1 MLDLHIFKKILS
13 PSVFVHSPTAHV
25 PNAGLGHALA
35 SSDATLDLRICRLFF
50 STFPFMAEKTL
61 LLLDSFALAFRMFYA
76 YSQNPLVN
84 SKGEDVSMM
93 HGYWGAVLRI
103 LAKHKPTHFA
113 IARDVAHTKTFRHEL
128 YPDYKANRGPM
139 PEEMAAQMPLLCE
152 SMEASGIPL
161 LSEPGYEADDVM
173 ASAAEAAVNAGFD
186 HVVIISKDKDMSQI
200 VTDKIHLFHLEKG
213 ADGIDFGP
221 QQVLEKYGI
230 PPEKIRDYLALMGD
244 SSDNVP
250 GVPKV
255 GPKTAIQLLTE
266 YGDMDNIYANLD
278 NIKKKGLH
286 DNLANNKEQAF
297 LSRELVT
304 LQTKRAYHGN
314 LDALEFCGLHSDT
327 LEGIFRE
334 HEINSLIRLLENVPS
349 KTGFVRNEDGSDEG
363 SNSSE
368 CGCNDESGDSAK
380 VQKASFPAD
389 LPPTYICVDNEKIF
403 EQMKKEFD
411 AATEIGIDT
420 ETDGLDPMQCN
431 IVGLCL
437 AAAEKD
443 GSVPKGYYV
452 PLGHTDDIGFPYP
465 SGKGGNFDFNVI
477 KNWLIDFWHDSCE
490 PATEKSSDSS
500 DNKQRRALVFHNAKF
515 DLHVLARTFGLTQK
529 EIDSANIVDTLIAAW
544 MLSPGQ
550 TGLGLDNQVMQ
561 LLQHEMIPI
570 ENLIG
575 RGKNQITFNRVNIK
589 DATEYGAEDAVYTLR
604 LWKPL
609 RTKLQKYD
617 YEKYFFSQEMPL
629 LKVLYQMEGVG
640 AFVDTK
646 ILKKLETDLQHRIEK
661 LEKEICDMAGCEF
674 NIGSPKQLGEVLF
687 DTLGL
692 PEIKKRSTDAA
703 VLEELSFRAAHPI
716 VFAVIEYRELKKMQ
730 STYVSVLP
738 TLVNPDTKR
747 IHTSFIQWGT
757 ATGRLSSRDPNLQN
771 IPVRSELGKQIRAA
785 FVPQNPSNV
794 ILAVDYSQIELR
806 MLAHLSGDEA
816 LIESYKEG
824 IDIHARTA
832 AAINRVNIDDVTAD
846 MRRDA
851 KVVNFG
857 VLYGMTAFRLSRDL
871 KIPMG
876 QAKSF
881 IDGYFEMYQG
891 VQKFIEDTKA
901 AAHRDGY
908 VETLSGRRRYIAG
921 IDSSDRMESQMAERM
936 AVNTPVQ
943 GSAADLIK
951 IAMIRIQKRIND
963 ENLPLR
969 MMLQVHDELVF
980 ECPKDQVEELSAMVK
995 SEMEGAMELKVPL
1008 VASVGFGKNWLEAH

>member
-1 MLDLHIFKKILS
+1 
-13 PSVFVHSPTAHV
+13 
-25 PNAGLGHALA
+25 
-35 SSDATLDLRICRLFF
+35 
-50 STFPFMAEKTL
+50 MAEKTL
-61 LLLDSFALAFRMFYA
+61 LLLDSYALAFRMFYA
-76 YSQNPLVN
+76 YSQNPLKN
-84 SKGEDVSMM
+84 SQGEEVSMM

-139 PEEMAAQMPLLCE
+139 PEEMAAQMPLLGE
-152 SMEASGIPL
+152 SLEASGIPL

-173 ASAAEAAVNAGFD
+173 ASTAMAAVEAGFD
-186 HVVIISKDKDMSQI
+186 HVVILSKDKDMSQI
-200 VTDKIHLFHLEKG
+200 VSDKIHLFHLTKG

-221 QQVLEKYGI
+221 EQVLEKYGL

-244 SSDNVP
+244 ASDNVP

-255 GPKTAIQLLTE
+255 GPKTAIQLLND
-266 YGDMDNIYANLD
+266 YGDMDNLYANLD
-278 NIKKKGLH
+278 KITKKGLH
-286 DNLANNKEQAF
+286 DNLANNREKAF

-304 LQTKRAYHGN
+304 LQTKRAFSGN
-314 LDALEFCGLHSDT
+314 LDALEYNGLHVDT
-327 LEGIFRE
+327 LAQMFKD
-334 HEINSLIRLLENVPS
+334 HEINSLLRLLEKVPS
-349 KTGFVRNEDGSDEG
+349 KSGFVRDGEG
-363 SNSSE
+363 EEGPSA
-368 CGCNDESGDSAK
+368 GSGTLNGDAAI
-380 VQKASFPAD
+380 QAAFPVD
-389 LPPTYICVDNEKIF
+389 VPPPYICVDTDEIF
-403 EQMKKEFD
+403 EQMKAEF
-411 AATEIGIDT
+411 AASSLIGVDT

-431 IVGLCL
+431 LVGLCL
-437 AAAEKD
+437 AAADSE
-443 GSVPKGYYV
+443 GNVAKGYYI
-452 PLGHTDDIGFPYP
+452 PLGHSDEIGFPLP
-465 SGKGGNFDFNVI
+465 TGPKGNFDLNKVKAWF
-477 KNWLIDFWHDSCE
+477 CE
-490 PATEKSSDSS
+490 FFADCAPVAENDGAEGAASK
-500 DNKQRRALVFHNAKF
+500 RAFVFHNAKF
-515 DLHVLARTFGLTQK
+515 DLHVLARAFKIPQSV
-529 EIDSANIVDTLIAAW
+529 IDNANIIDTLIAAW

-550 TGLGLDNQVMQ
+550 SGLGLDNQVMQ
-561 LLQHEMIPI
+561 RLQHEMIPI

-575 RGKNQITFNRVNIK
+575 RGKNQITFNRAPIK
-589 DATEYGAEDAVYTLR
+589 EATEYGAEDAVYTLR

-609 RTKLQKYD
+609 KQELEKLD
-617 YEKYFFSQEMPL
+617 YVKYFFEQEMPL
-629 LKVLYQMEGVG
+629 LKVLYQMESVGV
-640 AFVDTK
+640 AIDVPA
-646 ILKKLETDLQHRIEK
+646 LKTLEQELARRIEN
-661 LEKEICDMAGCEF
+661 LEKEICDMAGVEF
-674 NIGSPKQLGEVLF
+674 NIGSPKQLGDVLF

-692 PEIKKRSTDAA
+692 PEIKKRSTDAV
-703 VLEELSFRAAHPI
+703 VLEELSFKAPHPI

-730 STYVSVLP
+730 STYISVLP

-771 IPVRSELGKQIRAA
+771 IPVRSDLGKKIRAA
-785 FVPQNPSNV
+785 FVPQNKDNV

-832 AAINRVNIDDVTAD
+832 AAIYGVGLNEVTSD

-871 KIPMG
+871 KIPMS
-876 QAKSF
+876 QAKDF
-881 IDGYFEMYQG
+881 ITGYFDMYQG
-891 VQKFIEDTKA
+891 VQQYIEDIKA

-951 IAMIRIQKRIND
+951 IAMIRIQKRINA

-969 MMLQVHDELVF
+969 KMLQVHDELVF
-980 ECPKDQVEELSAMVK
+980 ECPRDQV
-995 SEMEGAMELKVPL
+995 
-1008 VASVGFGKNWLEAH
+1008 

>member
-1 MLDLHIFKKILS
+1 M
-13 PSVFVHSPTAHV
+13 P
-25 PNAGLGHALA
+25 
-35 SSDATLDLRICRLFF
+35 
-50 STFPFMAEKTL
+50 EKTL
-61 LLLDSFALAFRMFYA
+61 LLLDSYALAFRMFYA
-76 YSQNPLVN
+76 YSQNPLKN
-84 SKGEDVSMM
+84 SQGEEVSMM

-139 PEEMAAQMPLLCE
+139 PEEMAAQMPLLGE
-152 SMEASGIPL
+152 SLEASGIPL

-173 ASAAEAAVNAGFD
+173 ASTAMAAVEAGFD
-186 HVVIISKDKDMSQI
+186 HVVILSKDKDMSQI
-200 VTDKIHLFHLEKG
+200 VTDKIHLFHLTKG

-221 QQVLEKYGI
+221 EQVLEKYGL

-244 SSDNVP
+244 ASDNVP

-255 GPKTAIQLLTE
+255 GPKTAIQLLNDF
-266 YGDMDNIYANLD
+266 GDMDNLYANLD
-278 NIKKKGLH
+278 KVTKKGLH
-286 DNLANNKEQAF
+286 DNLENNREKAF

-304 LQTKRAYHGN
+304 LQTKRAFSGN
-314 LDALEFCGLHSDT
+314 LDTLEYNGLHVDT
-327 LEGIFRE
+327 LAQMFKD
-334 HEINSLIRLLENVPS
+334 HEINSLLRLLEGIPS
-349 KTGFVRNEDGSDEG
+349 KTGFVRESDDTGNANGSAGAEVERADFPV
-363 SNSSE
+363 
-368 CGCNDESGDSAK
+368 D
-380 VQKASFPAD
+380 VQ
-389 LPPTYICVDNEKIF
+389 PTYICVDSDEIF
-403 EQMKKEFD
+403 EQMKSEF
-411 AATEIGIDT
+411 AAASIVGIDT

-431 IVGLCL
+431 LVGLCL
-437 AAAEKD
+437 AAVDND
-443 GSVPKGYYV
+443 GNVTKGYYI
-452 PLGHTDDIGFPYP
+452 PLGHSDEIGFPLP
-465 SGKGGNFDFNVI
+465 TGPKGNYDLNKVKAWFSEFIADNAPVAG
-477 KNWLIDFWHDSCE
+477 
-490 PATEKSSDSS
+490 TEKP
-500 DNKQRRALVFHNAKF
+500 RELVFHNAKF
-515 DLHVLARTFGLTQK
+515 DLHVLARTFKIPQSA
-529 EIDSANIVDTLIAAW
+529 IDNANLIDTLIAAW

-550 TGLGLDNQVMQ
+550 SGLGLDNQVMQ
-561 LLQHEMIPI
+561 RLQHEMIPI

-604 LWKPL
+604 LWEPL
-609 RTKLQKYD
+609 KKELEKLD
-617 YEKYFFSQEMPL
+617 YVKYFFEQEMPL
-629 LKVLYQMEGVG
+629 LKVLYQMESVGV
-640 AFVDTK
+640 AIDVPA
-646 ILKKLETDLQHRIEK
+646 LKTLEQELQRRIEN
-661 LEKEICDMAGCEF
+661 LEKEICDMAGFEF

-692 PEIKKRSTDAA
+692 PEIKKRSTDAV
-703 VLEELSFRAAHPI
+703 VLEELSFKAPHPI

-730 STYVSVLP
+730 STYITVLP

-771 IPVRSELGKQIRAA
+771 IPVRSDLGKKIRAS
-785 FVPQNPSNV
+785 FVSQSKDNV

-832 AAINRVNIDDVTAD
+832 AAIYGVKLDEVNSD

-871 KIPMG
+871 KIPMS
-876 QAKSF
+876 QAKDF
-881 IDGYFEMYQG
+881 ITGYFDMYKG
-891 VQKFIEDTKA
+891 VQQYIENVKA

-951 IAMIRIQKRIND
+951 IAMIRIQKRIN
-963 ENLPLR
+963 EEHLPLK

-980 ECPKDQVEELSAMVK
+980 ECPRDQVEPMSQMVK
-995 SEMEGAMELKVPL
+995 AEMEGAMQLKVPL
-1008 VASVGFGKNWLEAH
+1008 VASVGFGENWLEAH

>member
-1 MLDLHIFKKILS
+1 
-13 PSVFVHSPTAHV
+13 
-25 PNAGLGHALA
+25 
-35 SSDATLDLRICRLFF
+35 
-50 STFPFMAEKTL
+50 MAEKTL
-61 LLLDSFALAFRMFYA
+61 ILLDSYALAFRMFYA

-139 PEEMAAQMPLLCE
+139 PEEMAAQMPLLGE

-173 ASAAEAAVNAGFD
+173 ASTAEAAVAAGFD
-186 HVVIISKDKDMSQI
+186 HVLIISKDKDMSQI
-200 VTDKIHLFHLEKG
+200 VTDKIHLYHITKG

-221 QQVLEKYGI
+221 EQVLEKYGL

-244 SSDNVP
+244 ASDNVP

-255 GPKTAIQLLTE
+255 GPKTAIQLLEE
-266 YGDMDNIYANLD
+266 YGDMDNLYANID
-278 NIKKKGLH
+278 KITKKGLH
-286 DNLANNKEQAF
+286 DNLANNREKAF

-304 LQTKRAYHGN
+304 LQTKRAFSGN
-314 LDALEFCGLHSDT
+314 LDALKFCGIHSDT
-327 LEGIFRE
+327 LAEIFKD
-334 HEINSLIRLLENVPS
+334 HEINSLLRLLETVPS
-349 KTGFVRNEDGSDEG
+349 KTGFVEG
-363 SNSSE
+363 ATADSANG
-368 CGCNDESGDSAK
+368 CGCDEE
-380 VQKASFPAD
+380 VIRASFATEE
-389 LPPTYICVDNEKIF
+389 LPEYICIDTDEKF
-403 EQMKKEFD
+403 EQMKAEFD
-411 AATEIGIDT
+411 ASAIIGLDT

-437 AAAEKD
+437 AAEHK
-443 GSVPKGYYV
+443 KGYYI
-452 PLGHTDDIGFPYP
+452 PLNHTDDIGFPYP
-465 SGKGGNFDFNVI
+465 CSKGGNFGFQKVQKWI
-477 KNWLIDFWHDSCE
+477 LEFWDNSCE
-490 PATEKSSDSS
+490 VSTDGSKKRSF
-500 DNKQRRALVFHNAKF
+500 VFHNAKF

-529 EIDSANIVDTLIAAW
+529 QIDNAQIIDTLIAAW
-544 MLSPGQ
+544 MLTPGQ
-550 TGLGLDNQVMQ
+550 SGLGLDNQVMQ
-561 LLQHEMIPI
+561 RLQHEMIPI

-575 RGKNQITFNRVNIK
+575 RGKSQITFNRTPIK

-604 LWKPL
+604 LWEP
-609 RTKLQKYD
+609 LQKELAKMD
-617 YEKYFFSQEMPL
+617 YERFFFNQEMPL

-646 ILKKLETDLQHRIEK
+646 VLKELEIDLQHRIEK
-661 LEKEICDMAGCEF
+661 LEKEICDMAGVEF

-703 VLEELSFRAAHPI
+703 VLEELTFKAPHPI

-738 TLVNPDTKR
+738 TLQNPTTKR

-771 IPVRSELGKQIRAA
+771 IPVRSDLGKKIRAA
-785 FVPQNPSNV
+785 FVPQDPENV

-806 MLAHLSGDEA
+806 MLAHLSGDSA

-832 AAINRVNIDDVTAD
+832 AAIYGVPLEEVTSD

-871 KIPMG
+871 KIPMA
-876 QAKSF
+876 QAKDF
-881 IDGYFEMYQG
+881 ITGYFDMYQG
-891 VQKFIEDTKA
+891 VQEFIEVTKQE
-901 AAHRDGY
+901 AHKNGY

-951 IAMIRIQKRIND
+951 IAMIRIQKRIN
-963 ENLPLR
+963 EEQLPLK

-980 ECPKDQVEELSAMVK
+980 ECPRDRVDELSAMVK

-1008 VASVGFGKNWLEAH
+1008 VASVGFGKDWLEAH

>member
-1 MLDLHIFKKILS
+1 
-13 PSVFVHSPTAHV
+13 
-25 PNAGLGHALA
+25 
-35 SSDATLDLRICRLFF
+35 
-50 STFPFMAEKTL
+50 MAEKTL
-61 LLLDSFALAFRMFYA
+61 LLLDSYALAFRMFYA
-76 YSQNPLVN
+76 YSQNPLKN
-84 SKGEDVSMM
+84 SQGEEVSMM

-139 PEEMAAQMPLLCE
+139 PEEMTAQMPLLGE
-152 SMEASGIPL
+152 SLEASGIPL

-173 ASAAEAAVNAGFD
+173 ASTAMAAVEAGFD
-186 HVVIISKDKDMSQI
+186 HVVILSKDKDMSQI
-200 VTDKIHLFHLEKG
+200 VSDKIHLFHLTKG

-221 QQVLEKYGI
+221 EQVLEKYGL

-244 SSDNVP
+244 ASDNVP

-255 GPKTAIQLLTE
+255 GPKTAIQLLND
-266 YGDMDNIYANLD
+266 YGDMDNLYANLD
-278 NIKKKGLH
+278 KITKKGLH
-286 DNLANNKEQAF
+286 DNLANNREKAF

-304 LQTKRAYHGN
+304 LQTKRAFSGN
-314 LDALEFCGLHSDT
+314 LDALEYNGLHVDT
-327 LEGIFRE
+327 LAQMFKD
-334 HEINSLIRLLENVPS
+334 HEINSLLRLLEKVPS
-349 KTGFVRNEDGSDEG
+349 KAGFVREGSDGVEG
-363 SNSSE
+363 VDNSTDAE
-368 CGCNDESGDSAK
+368 VER
-380 VQKASFPAD
+380 AD
-389 LPPTYICVDNEKIF
+389 FAVDVPPPYICVDTDEIF
-403 EQMKKEFD
+403 EQMKAEF
-411 AATEIGIDT
+411 AASSLIGVDT

-431 IVGLCL
+431 LVGLCL
-437 AAAEKD
+437 AAADSE
-443 GSVPKGYYV
+443 GNVAKGYYI
-452 PLGHTDDIGFPYP
+452 PLGHSDEIGFPLP
-465 SGKGGNFDFNVI
+465 TGPKGNFDFNKV
-477 KNWLIDFWHDSCE
+477 KAWFCE
-490 PATEKSSDSS
+490 FFADDAPVAENDGAEGA
-500 DNKQRRALVFHNAKF
+500 NVPRAFVFHNAKF
-515 DLHVLARTFGLTQK
+515 DLHVLARAFKIPQSV
-529 EIDSANIVDTLIAAW
+529 IDNANLIDTLIAAW

-550 TGLGLDNQVMQ
+550 SGLGLDNQVMQ
-561 LLQHEMIPI
+561 RLQHEMIPI

-575 RGKNQITFNRVNIK
+575 RGKNQITFNRAPIK
-589 DATEYGAEDAVYTLR
+589 EATEYGAEDAVYTLR

-609 RTKLQKYD
+609 KQELEKLD
-617 YEKYFFSQEMPL
+617 YVKYFFEQEMPL
-629 LKVLYQMEGVG
+629 LKVLYQMESVGV
-640 AFVDTK
+640 AIDVPA
-646 ILKKLETDLQHRIEK
+646 LKTLEQELARRIEN
-661 LEKEICDMAGCEF
+661 LEKEICDMAGVEF
-674 NIGSPKQLGEVLF
+674 NIGSPKQLGDVLF

-692 PEIKKRSTDAA
+692 PEIKKRSTDAV
-703 VLEELSFRAAHPI
+703 VLEELSYKAPHPI

-730 STYVSVLP
+730 STYISVLP
-738 TLVNPDTKR
+738 TLINPDTHR

-771 IPVRSELGKQIRAA
+771 IPVRSDLGKKIRAA
-785 FVPQNPSNV
+785 FVPQNKDNV

-832 AAINRVNIDDVTAD
+832 AAIYGVKLDEVNSD

-871 KIPMG
+871 KIPMS
-876 QAKSF
+876 QAKDF
-881 IDGYFEMYQG
+881 ITGYFDMYQG
-891 VQKFIEDTKA
+891 VQQYIEDIKA

-951 IAMIRIQKRIND
+951 IAMIRIQKRINE
-963 ENLPLR
+963 ENLPLK

-980 ECPKDQVEELSAMVK
+980 ECPRDQVEAMAQMVK
-995 SEMEGAMELKVPL
+995 SEMEGAMQLKVPL
-1008 VASVGFGKNWLEAH
+1008 VASVGFGENWLVAH

>member
-1 MLDLHIFKKILS
+1 M
-13 PSVFVHSPTAHV
+13 P
-25 PNAGLGHALA
+25 
-35 SSDATLDLRICRLFF
+35 
-50 STFPFMAEKTL
+50 EKTL
-61 LLLDSFALAFRMFYA
+61 LLLDSYALAFRMFYA
-76 YSQNPLVN
+76 YSQNPLKN
-84 SKGEDVSMM
+84 SQGEEVSMM

-139 PEEMAAQMPLLCE
+139 PEEMAAQMPLLGE
-152 SMEASGIPL
+152 SLEASGIPL

-173 ASAAEAAVNAGFD
+173 ASTAMAAVEAGFD
-186 HVVIISKDKDMSQI
+186 HVVILSKDKDMSQI
-200 VTDKIHLFHLEKG
+200 VTDKIHLFHLTKG

-221 QQVLEKYGI
+221 EQVLEKYGL

-244 SSDNVP
+244 ASDNVP

-255 GPKTAIQLLTE
+255 GPKTAIQLLNDF
-266 YGDMDNIYANLD
+266 GDMDNLYANLD
-278 NIKKKGLH
+278 KVTKKGLH
-286 DNLANNKEQAF
+286 DNLENNREKAF

-304 LQTKRAYHGN
+304 LQTKRAFSGN
-314 LDALEFCGLHSDT
+314 LDTLEYNGLHVDT
-327 LEGIFRE
+327 LAQMFKD
-334 HEINSLIRLLENVPS
+334 HEINSLLRLLEGIPS
-349 KTGFVRNEDGSDEG
+349 KTGFVRESDSTGSADGA
-363 SNSSE
+363 N
-368 CGCNDESGDSAK
+368 GDAVVSAD
-380 VQKASFPAD
+380 FPVD
-389 LPPTYICVDNEKIF
+389 VLPTYICVDTDEIF
-403 EQMKKEFD
+403 EQMKAEF
-411 AATEIGIDT
+411 AAASTVGIDT

-431 IVGLCL
+431 LVGLCL
-437 AAAEKD
+437 SADPA
-443 GSVPKGYYV
+443 KGYYI
-452 PLGHTDDIGFPYP
+452 PLGHSDEIGFPLP
-465 SGKGGNFDFNVI
+465 TGPKGNYDLNKVKAWFSEFI
-477 KNWLIDFWHDSCE
+477 
-490 PATEKSSDSS
+490 A
-500 DNKQRRALVFHNAKF
+500 DNSRGLVFHNAKF
-515 DLHVLARTFGLTQK
+515 DLHVLARTFKIPQST
-529 EIDSANIVDTLIAAW
+529 IDNANLIDTLIAAW

-550 TGLGLDNQVMQ
+550 SGLGLDNQVMQ
-561 LLQHEMIPI
+561 RLQHEMIPI

-604 LWKPL
+604 LWEPL
-609 RTKLQKYD
+609 RRELEKLD
-617 YEKYFFSQEMPL
+617 YVKYFFEQEMPL
-629 LKVLYQMEGVG
+629 LKVLFQMESVGV
-640 AFVDTK
+640 AIDVPA
-646 ILKKLETDLQHRIEK
+646 LKTLEQELQRRIEN
-661 LEKEICDMAGCEF
+661 LEKEICDMAGFEF

-692 PEIKKRSTDAA
+692 PEIKKRSTDAV
-703 VLEELSFRAAHPI
+703 VLEELSFKAPHPI

-730 STYVSVLP
+730 STYITVLP

-771 IPVRSELGKQIRAA
+771 IPVRSDLGKKIRAS
-785 FVPQNPSNV
+785 FVPQSKDNV

-832 AAINRVNIDDVTAD
+832 AAIYGVKLDEVNSD

-871 KIPMG
+871 KIPMS
-876 QAKSF
+876 QAKDF
-881 IDGYFEMYQG
+881 ITGYFDMYKG
-891 VQKFIEDTKA
+891 VQQYIEDIKA

-951 IAMIRIQKRIND
+951 IAMIRIQKRINE
-963 ENLPLR
+963 ENLPLK

-980 ECPKDQVEELSAMVK
+980 ECPRDQVEPMSQMVK
-995 SEMEGAMELKVPL
+995 VEMEGAMELKVPL
-1008 VASVGFGKNWLEAH
+1008 VASVGFGENWLEAH

>member
-1 MLDLHIFKKILS
+1 M
-13 PSVFVHSPTAHV
+13 P
-25 PNAGLGHALA
+25 
-35 SSDATLDLRICRLFF
+35 
-50 STFPFMAEKTL
+50 EKTL
-61 LLLDSFALAFRMFYA
+61 LLLDSYALAFRMFYA
-76 YSQNPLVN
+76 YSQNPLKN
-84 SKGEDVSMM
+84 SQGEEVSMM

-139 PEEMAAQMPLLCE
+139 PEEMAAQMPLLGE
-152 SMEASGIPL
+152 SLEASGIPL

-173 ASAAEAAVNAGFD
+173 ASTAMAAVEAGFD
-186 HVVIISKDKDMSQI
+186 HVVILSKDKDMSQI
-200 VTDKIHLFHLEKG
+200 VTDKIHLFHLTKG

-221 QQVLEKYGI
+221 EQVLEKYGL

-244 SSDNVP
+244 ASDNVP

-255 GPKTAIQLLTE
+255 GPKTAIQLLND
-266 YGDMDNIYANLD
+266 YGDMDNLYANLD
-278 NIKKKGLH
+278 KITKKGLH
-286 DNLANNKEQAF
+286 DNLANNREKAF

-304 LQTKRAYHGN
+304 LQTKRAFSGN
-314 LDALEFCGLHSDT
+314 LDALEYNGLHVDT
-327 LEGIFRE
+327 LAQMFKD
-334 HEINSLIRLLENVPS
+334 HEINSLLRLLEGIPS
-349 KTGFVRNEDGSDEG
+349 KTGFVRESDGTE
-363 SNSSE
+363 SS
-368 CGCNDESGDSAK
+368 DSANGDA
-380 VQKASFPAD
+380 VVSADFPVD
-389 LPPTYICVDNEKIF
+389 VPPTYICVDTDEIF
-403 EQMKKEFD
+403 EQMKAEF
-411 AATEIGIDT
+411 AAASTVGIDT

-431 IVGLCL
+431 LVGLCL
-437 AAAEKD
+437 SADPA
-443 GSVPKGYYV
+443 KGYYI
-452 PLGHTDDIGFPYP
+452 PLGHSDEIGFPLP
-465 SGKGGNFDFNVI
+465 TGPKGNYDLNKVKAWFSEFI
-477 KNWLIDFWHDSCE
+477 
-490 PATEKSSDSS
+490 A
-500 DNKQRRALVFHNAKF
+500 DNSRELVFHNAKF
-515 DLHVLARTFGLTQK
+515 DLHVLARTFKIPQSA
-529 EIDSANIVDTLIAAW
+529 IDNANLIDTLIAAW

-550 TGLGLDNQVMQ
+550 SGLGLDNQVMQ
-561 LLQHEMIPI
+561 RLQHEMIPI

-604 LWKPL
+604 LWEPL
-609 RTKLQKYD
+609 RRELEKLD
-617 YEKYFFSQEMPL
+617 YVKYFFEQEMPL
-629 LKVLYQMEGVG
+629 LKVLFQMESVGV
-640 AFVDTK
+640 AIDVPA
-646 ILKKLETDLQHRIEK
+646 LKTLEQELQRRIEN
-661 LEKEICDMAGCEF
+661 LEKEICDMAGFEF

-692 PEIKKRSTDAA
+692 PEIKKRSTDAV
-703 VLEELSFRAAHPI
+703 VLEELSYKAPHPI

-730 STYVSVLP
+730 STYITVLP

-771 IPVRSELGKQIRAA
+771 IPVRSDLGKKIRAS
-785 FVPQNPSNV
+785 FVPQSKDNV

-832 AAINRVNIDDVTAD
+832 AAIYGVKLDEVNSD

-871 KIPMG
+871 KIPMS
-876 QAKSF
+876 QAKDF
-881 IDGYFEMYQG
+881 ITGYFDMYKG
-891 VQKFIEDTKA
+891 VQQYIEDIKA

-951 IAMIRIQKRIND
+951 IAMIRIQKRINE
-963 ENLPLR
+963 ENLPLK

-980 ECPKDQVEELSAMVK
+980 ECPRDQVEPMSQIVK
-995 SEMEGAMELKVPL
+995 AEMEGAMELKVPL
-1008 VASVGFGKNWLEAH
+1008 IASVGFGENWLEAH

>member
-1 MLDLHIFKKILS
+1 
-13 PSVFVHSPTAHV
+13 
-25 PNAGLGHALA
+25 
-35 SSDATLDLRICRLFF
+35 
-50 STFPFMAEKTL
+50 MAEKTL
-61 LLLDSFALAFRMFYA
+61 LLLDSYALAFRMFYA
-76 YSQNPLVN
+76 YSQNPLKN
-84 SKGEDVSMM
+84 SQGEEVSMM

-139 PEEMAAQMPLLCE
+139 PEEMAAQMPLLGE
-152 SMEASGIPL
+152 SLEASGIPL

-173 ASAAEAAVNAGFD
+173 ASTAMAAVEAGFD
-186 HVVIISKDKDMSQI
+186 HVVILSKDKDMSQI
-200 VTDKIHLFHLEKG
+200 VTDKIHLFHLTKG

-221 QQVLEKYGI
+221 EQVLEKYGL

-244 SSDNVP
+244 ASDNVP

-255 GPKTAIQLLTE
+255 GPKTAIQLLND
-266 YGDMDNIYANLD
+266 YGDMDNLYANLD
-278 NIKKKGLH
+278 KITKKGLH
-286 DNLANNKEQAF
+286 DNLANNREKAF

-304 LQTKRAYHGN
+304 LQTKRAFNGN
-314 LDALEFCGLHSDT
+314 LDALEYNGLHVDT
-327 LEGIFRE
+327 LAQMFKD
-334 HEINSLIRLLENVPS
+334 HEINSLLRLLEKVPS
-349 KTGFVRNEDGSDEG
+349 KTGFVRDDNESGADGSAAVER
-363 SNSSE
+363 
-368 CGCNDESGDSAK
+368 
-380 VQKASFPAD
+380 ASFPVEE
-389 LPPTYICVDNEKIF
+389 LPTYICVDTDEIF
-403 EQMKKEFD
+403 EQMKAEFD
-411 AATEIGIDT
+411 AATTVGIDT

-437 AAAEKD
+437 SADPA
-443 GSVPKGYYV
+443 KGYYI
-452 PLGHTDDIGFPYP
+452 PLAHTDEIGFPLP
-465 SGKGGNFDFNVI
+465 ATKGGNFDFNKVASWLKDLI
-477 KNWLIDFWHDSCE
+477 KSPRE
-490 PATEKSSDSS
+490 
-500 DNKQRRALVFHNAKF
+500 LVFHNAKF
-515 DLHVLARTFGLTQK
+515 DLHVLARAFKIPQAD
-529 EIDSANIVDTLIAAW
+529 IDSANIVDTLIAAW

-550 TGLGLDNQVMQ
+550 SGLGLDNQVMQ
-561 LLQHEMIPI
+561 RLQHEMIPI

-575 RGKNQITFNRVNIK
+575 RGKNQITFNRAPIK

-604 LWKPL
+604 LWEPL
-609 RTKLQKYD
+609 KKELEKFD
-617 YEKYFFSQEMPL
+617 YVKYFFEQEMPL
-629 LKVLYQMEGVG
+629 LKVLYQMETVGV
-640 AFVDTK
+640 AIDVPA
-646 ILKKLETDLQHRIEK
+646 LKTLEQELQQRIEK
-661 LEKEICDMAGCEF
+661 LEKEICDMAGFEF

-692 PEIKKRSTDAA
+692 PEIKKRSTDAV
-703 VLEELSFRAAHPI
+703 VLEELSFRAPHPI
-716 VFAVIEYRELKKMQ
+716 VFSVIEYRELKKMQ
-730 STYVSVLP
+730 STYITVLP
-738 TLVNPDTKR
+738 TLVNPDTRR

-771 IPVRSELGKQIRAA
+771 IPVRSDLGKKIRAA
-785 FVPQNPSNV
+785 FIPQGKDNV

-816 LIESYKEG
+816 LIESYREG

-832 AAINRVNIDDVTAD
+832 AAIYGVGLDAVTSD

-857 VLYGMTAFRLSRDL
+857 VLYGMTAFRLARDL
-871 KIPMG
+871 KIPMS
-876 QAKSF
+876 QAKDF
-881 IDGYFEMYQG
+881 ITGYFDMYQG
-891 VQKFIEDTKA
+891 VQQYIEDVKA
-901 AAHRDGY
+901 SAHRDGY

-980 ECPKDQVEELSAMVK
+980 ECPKDQVEAMAQMVK

-1008 VASVGFGKNWLEAH
+1008 VASVGFGENWLEAH

>member
-1 MLDLHIFKKILS
+1 M
-13 PSVFVHSPTAHV
+13 P
-25 PNAGLGHALA
+25 
-35 SSDATLDLRICRLFF
+35 
-50 STFPFMAEKTL
+50 EKTL
-61 LLLDSFALAFRMFYA
+61 LLLDSYALAFRMFYA
-76 YSQNPLVN
+76 YSQNPLKN
-84 SKGEDVSMM
+84 SQGEEVSMM

-139 PEEMAAQMPLLCE
+139 PEEMAAQMPLLGE
-152 SMEASGIPL
+152 SLEASGIPL

-173 ASAAEAAVNAGFD
+173 ASTAMAAIEAGFD
-186 HVVIISKDKDMSQI
+186 HVVILSKDKDMSQI
-200 VTDKIHLFHLEKG
+200 VTDKIHLFHLTKG

-221 QQVLEKYGI
+221 EQVLEKYGL

-244 SSDNVP
+244 ASDNVP

-255 GPKTAIQLLTE
+255 GPKTAIQLLNDF
-266 YGDMDNIYANLD
+266 GDMDNLYANLD
-278 NIKKKGLH
+278 KVTKKGLH
-286 DNLANNKEQAF
+286 DNLENNREKAF

-304 LQTKRAYHGN
+304 LQTKRAFSGN
-314 LDALEFCGLHSDT
+314 LDTLEYNGLHVDT
-327 LEGIFRE
+327 LAQMFKD
-334 HEINSLIRLLENVPS
+334 HEINSLLRLLEGIPS
-349 KTGFVRNEDGSDEG
+349 KTGFVRESDGTE
-363 SNSSE
+363 SS
-368 CGCNDESGDSAK
+368 DSANGDT
-380 VQKASFPAD
+380 VVSADFPVD
-389 LPPTYICVDNEKIF
+389 VPPTYICVDTDEIF
-403 EQMKKEFD
+403 EQMKAEF
-411 AATEIGIDT
+411 AVASTVGIDT

-431 IVGLCL
+431 LVGLCL
-437 AAAEKD
+437 SADPA
-443 GSVPKGYYV
+443 KGYYI
-452 PLGHTDDIGFPYP
+452 PLGHSDEIGFPLP
-465 SGKGGNFDFNVI
+465 TGPKGNYD
-477 KNWLIDFWHDSCE
+477 L
-490 PATEKSSDSS
+490 
-500 DNKQRRALVFHNAKF
+500 NKVKAWFSEFIQSPRELVFHNAKF
-515 DLHVLARTFGLTQK
+515 DLHVLARTFKIPQSA
-529 EIDSANIVDTLIAAW
+529 IDNANLIDTLIAAW

-550 TGLGLDNQVMQ
+550 SGLGLDNQVMQ
-561 LLQHEMIPI
+561 RLQHEMIPI

-604 LWKPL
+604 LWEPL
-609 RTKLQKYD
+609 RRELEKLD
-617 YEKYFFSQEMPL
+617 YVKYFFEQEMPL
-629 LKVLYQMEGVG
+629 LKVLFQMESVGV
-640 AFVDTK
+640 AIDVPA
-646 ILKKLETDLQHRIEK
+646 LKTLEQELQRRIEN
-661 LEKEICDMAGCEF
+661 LEKEICDMAGFEF

-692 PEIKKRSTDAA
+692 PEIKKRSTDAV
-703 VLEELSFRAAHPI
+703 VLEELSFKAPHPI

-730 STYVSVLP
+730 STYITVLP

-771 IPVRSELGKQIRAA
+771 IPVRSDLGKKIRAS
-785 FVPQNPSNV
+785 FVPQSKDNV

-832 AAINRVNIDDVTAD
+832 AAIYGVKLDEVNSD

-871 KIPMG
+871 KIPMS
-876 QAKSF
+876 QAKDF
-881 IDGYFEMYQG
+881 ITGYFDMYKG
-891 VQKFIEDTKA
+891 VQQYIEDIKA

-951 IAMIRIQKRIND
+951 IAMIRIQKRINE
-963 ENLPLR
+963 ENLPLK

-980 ECPKDQVEELSAMVK
+980 ECPRDQVEPMSQMVK
-995 SEMEGAMELKVPL
+995 AEMEGAMQLKVPL
-1008 VASVGFGKNWLEAH
+1008 VASVGFGENWLVAH

>member
-1 MLDLHIFKKILS
+1 M
-13 PSVFVHSPTAHV
+13 P
-25 PNAGLGHALA
+25 
-35 SSDATLDLRICRLFF
+35 
-50 STFPFMAEKTL
+50 EKTL
-61 LLLDSFALAFRMFYA
+61 LLLDSYALAFRMFYA

-113 IARDVAHTKTFRHEL
+113 IARDVAHTKTFRHDL

-139 PEEMAAQMPLLCE
+139 PEEMAAQMPLLGE

-173 ASAAEAAVNAGFD
+173 ASVATAAVEAGFD
-186 HVVIISKDKDMSQI
+186 HVVILSKDKDMSQI
-200 VTDKIHLFHLEKG
+200 VSDKIHLFHLTKG

-221 QQVLEKYGI
+221 DQVVEKYGL

-244 SSDNVP
+244 ASDNVP

-255 GPKTAIQLLTE
+255 GPKTAIQLLNDF
-266 YGDMDNIYANLD
+266 GDMDNLYANLD
-278 NIKKKGLH
+278 KVTKKGLH
-286 DNLANNKEQAF
+286 DNLEQNREKAF

-304 LQTKRAYHGN
+304 LQTKRAFSGS
-314 LDALEFCGLHSDT
+314 LSALEYNGIHVDT
-327 LEGIFRE
+327 LAEIFKE
-334 HEINSLIRLLENVPS
+334 HEINSLLRLLEKVPG
-349 KTGFVRNEDGSDEG
+349 KAGFVHDGDNQQGDFSESDRAAVTED
-363 SNSSE
+363 
-368 CGCNDESGDSAK
+368 
-380 VQKASFPAD
+380 VLPA
-389 LPPTYICVDNEKIF
+389 YICVDTAEKF
-403 EQMKKEFD
+403 QQMKAEFA
-411 AATEIGIDT
+411 AATEIGVDT
-420 ETDGLDPMQCN
+420 ETDGLDSMACN
-431 IVGLCL
+431 LVGLCL
-437 AAAEKD
+437 AAASEY

-452 PLGHTDDIGFPYP
+452 PLAHTDDIGFPV
-465 SGKGGNFDFNVI
+465 GNFDSAAVKEWF
-477 KNWLIDFWHDSCE
+477 LTFWDESCE
-490 PATEKSSDSS
+490 VVDGKH
-500 DNKQRRALVFHNAKF
+500 RRTFVFHNAKF
-515 DLHVLARTFGLTQK
+515 DLHVLSRSFGLSIPQITAAK
-529 EIDSANIVDTLIAAW
+529 IVDTLIAAW

-561 LLQHEMIPI
+561 RLNHEMIPI

-575 RGKNQITFNRVNIK
+575 RGKSQIPFNRVPVK
-589 DATEYGAEDAVYTLR
+589 DAAEYGAEDAVYTLR

-609 RTKLQKYD
+609 LQELQKMD
-617 YEKYFFSQEMPL
+617 YEKFFYSQEMPL

-640 AFVDTK
+640 AYVDTAV
-646 ILKKLETDLQHRIEK
+646 LKNLEVELAGRIEK
-661 LEKEICDMAGCEF
+661 LEKEICDMAGLEF

-703 VLEELSFRAAHPI
+703 VLEELSVSAPHPI
-716 VFAVIEYRELKKMQ
+716 VFAIIEYRELKKMQ

-738 TLVNPDTKR
+738 TLVNPKTKR

-771 IPVRSELGKQIRAA
+771 IPVRSDLGKKIRAA
-785 FVPQNPSNV
+785 FVPENPDNV

-806 MLAHLSGDEA
+806 MLAHLSGDPA

-832 AAINRVNIDDVTAD
+832 AAIYGVELDAVTAD

-857 VLYGMTAFRLSRDL
+857 ILYGMTAFRLSRDL
-871 KIPMG
+871 KIPMA
-876 QAKSF
+876 QARDF
-881 IDGYFEMYQG
+881 ITGYFGMYQG
-891 VQKFIEDTKA
+891 VQKFIDDTKA
-901 AAHRDGY
+901 YAHKNGY

-951 IAMIRIQKRIND
+951 IAMIRIQERINRG
-963 ENLPLR
+963 NLPLK

-980 ECPKDQVEELSAMVK
+980 ECPKDRLEELSAMVK
-995 SEMEGAMELKVPL
+995 AEMEGAMELKVPL
-1008 VASVGFGKNWLEAH
+1008 VASVGFGKNWLLAH

>member
-1 MLDLHIFKKILS
+1 M
-13 PSVFVHSPTAHV
+13 P
-25 PNAGLGHALA
+25 
-35 SSDATLDLRICRLFF
+35 
-50 STFPFMAEKTL
+50 EKTL
-61 LLLDSFALAFRMFYA
+61 LLLDSYALAFRMFYA
-76 YSQNPLVN
+76 YSQNPLKN
-84 SKGEDVSMM
+84 SQGEEVSMM

-139 PEEMAAQMPLLCE
+139 PEEMAAQMPLLGE
-152 SMEASGIPL
+152 SLEASGIPL

-173 ASAAEAAVNAGFD
+173 ASTAMAAVEAGFD
-186 HVVIISKDKDMSQI
+186 HVVILSKDKDMSQI
-200 VTDKIHLFHLEKG
+200 VTDKIHLFHLTKG

-221 QQVLEKYGI
+221 EQVLEKYGL

-244 SSDNVP
+244 ASDNVP

-255 GPKTAIQLLTE
+255 GPKTAIQLLNDF
-266 YGDMDNIYANLD
+266 GDMDNLYANLD
-278 NIKKKGLH
+278 KVTKKGLH
-286 DNLANNKEQAF
+286 DNLENNREKAF

-304 LQTKRAYHGN
+304 LQTKRAFSGN
-314 LDALEFCGLHSDT
+314 LDTLEYNGLHVDT
-327 LEGIFRE
+327 LAQMFKD
-334 HEINSLIRLLENVPS
+334 HEINSLLRLLEGIPS
-349 KTGFVRNEDGSDEG
+349 KTGFVRETDGT
-363 SNSSE
+363 
-368 CGCNDESGDSAK
+368 ESTDSANGDI
-380 VQKASFPAD
+380 VSADFPVD
-389 LPPTYICVDNEKIF
+389 IPPTYICVDTDEIF
-403 EQMKKEFD
+403 EQMKVEF
-411 AATEIGIDT
+411 AAASTVGIDT

-431 IVGLCL
+431 LVGLCL
-437 AAAEKD
+437 SADPA
-443 GSVPKGYYV
+443 KGYYI
-452 PLGHTDDIGFPYP
+452 PLGHSDEIGFPLP
-465 SGKGGNFDFNVI
+465 TGPKGNY
-477 KNWLIDFWHDSCE
+477 DSNKVKAWFSE
-490 PATEKSSDSS
+490 FIT
-500 DNKQRRALVFHNAKF
+500 DNSRELVFHNAKF
-515 DLHVLARTFGLTQK
+515 DLHVLARTFKIPQSA
-529 EIDSANIVDTLIAAW
+529 IDNANLIDTLIAAW

-550 TGLGLDNQVMQ
+550 SGLGLDNQVMQ
-561 LLQHEMIPI
+561 RLQHEMIPI

-575 RGKNQITFNRVNIK
+575 RGKNQITFNRAPIK
-589 DATEYGAEDAVYTLR
+589 EATEYGAEDAVYTLR
-604 LWKPL
+604 LWEPL
-609 RTKLQKYD
+609 KKELEKLD
-617 YEKYFFSQEMPL
+617 YVKYFFEQEMPL
-629 LKVLYQMEGVG
+629 LKVLFQMESVGV
-640 AFVDTK
+640 AIDVPA
-646 ILKKLETDLQHRIEK
+646 LKTLEQELQRRIEN
-661 LEKEICDMAGCEF
+661 LEKEICDMAGFEF

-692 PEIKKRSTDAA
+692 PEIKKRSTDAV
-703 VLEELSFRAAHPI
+703 VLEELSYKAPHPI

-730 STYVSVLP
+730 STYITVLP

-771 IPVRSELGKQIRAA
+771 IPVRSDLGKKIRAS
-785 FVPQNPSNV
+785 FVPQSKDNV

-832 AAINRVNIDDVTAD
+832 AAIYGVKLDEVNSD

-871 KIPMG
+871 KIPMS
-876 QAKSF
+876 QAKDF
-881 IDGYFEMYQG
+881 ITGYFDMYQG
-891 VQKFIEDTKA
+891 VQQYIEDIKA

-951 IAMIRIQKRIND
+951 IAMIRIQKRINE
-963 ENLPLR
+963 ENLPLK

-980 ECPKDQVEELSAMVK
+980 ECPRDQVEPMSQMVK
-995 SEMEGAMELKVPL
+995 AEMEGAMQLKVPL
-1008 VASVGFGKNWLEAH
+1008 VASVGFGENWLEAH

>member
-1 MLDLHIFKKILS
+1 M
-13 PSVFVHSPTAHV
+13 P
-25 PNAGLGHALA
+25 
-35 SSDATLDLRICRLFF
+35 
-50 STFPFMAEKTL
+50 EKTL
-61 LLLDSFALAFRMFYA
+61 LLLDSYALAFRMFYA
-76 YSQNPLVN
+76 YSQNPLKN
-84 SKGEDVSMM
+84 SQGEEVSMM

-139 PEEMAAQMPLLCE
+139 PEEMAAQMPLLGE
-152 SMEASGIPL
+152 SLEASGIPL

-173 ASAAEAAVNAGFD
+173 ASTAMAAVEAGFD
-186 HVVIISKDKDMSQI
+186 HVVILSKDKDMSQI
-200 VTDKIHLFHLEKG
+200 VSDKIHLFHLTKG

-221 QQVLEKYGI
+221 EQVFEKYGL

-244 SSDNVP
+244 ASDNVP

-255 GPKTAIQLLTE
+255 GPKTAIQLLNDF
-266 YGDMDNIYANLD
+266 GDMDNLYANLD
-278 NIKKKGLH
+278 KVTKKGLH
-286 DNLANNKEQAF
+286 DNLENNREKAF

-304 LQTKRAYHGN
+304 LQTKRAFSGN
-314 LDALEFCGLHSDT
+314 LDTLEYNGLHVDT
-327 LEGIFRE
+327 LAQMFKD
-334 HEINSLIRLLENVPS
+334 HEINSLLRLLEGIPS
-349 KTGFVRNEDGSDEG
+349 KTGFVRESDGTE
-363 SNSSE
+363 SS
-368 CGCNDESGDSAK
+368 DSANGEA
-380 VQKASFPAD
+380 VVSADFPVD
-389 LPPTYICVDNEKIF
+389 VPPTYICVDTDEIF
-403 EQMKKEFD
+403 EQMKAEF
-411 AATEIGIDT
+411 AAASTVGIDT

-431 IVGLCL
+431 LVGLCL
-437 AAAEKD
+437 SADPA
-443 GSVPKGYYV
+443 KGYYI
-452 PLGHTDDIGFPYP
+452 PLGHSDEIGFPLP
-465 SGKGGNFDFNVI
+465 TGPKGNYD
-477 KNWLIDFWHDSCE
+477 L
-490 PATEKSSDSS
+490 
-500 DNKQRRALVFHNAKF
+500 NKVKAWFSEFIQSPRELVFHNAKF
-515 DLHVLARTFGLTQK
+515 DLHVLARTFKIPQSA
-529 EIDSANIVDTLIAAW
+529 IDNANLIDTLIAAW

-550 TGLGLDNQVMQ
+550 SGLGLDNQVMQ
-561 LLQHEMIPI
+561 RLQHEMIPI

-604 LWKPL
+604 LWEPL
-609 RTKLQKYD
+609 KKELEKLD
-617 YEKYFFSQEMPL
+617 YVKYFFEQEMPL
-629 LKVLYQMEGVG
+629 LKVLFQMESVGV
-640 AFVDTK
+640 AIDVPA
-646 ILKKLETDLQHRIEK
+646 LKTLEQELQRRIEN
-661 LEKEICDMAGCEF
+661 LEKEICDMAGFEF

-692 PEIKKRSTDAA
+692 PEIKKRSTDAV
-703 VLEELSFRAAHPI
+703 VLEELSFKAPHPI

-730 STYVSVLP
+730 STYITVLP

-771 IPVRSELGKQIRAA
+771 IPVRSDLGKKIRAS
-785 FVPQNPSNV
+785 FVPQSKDNV

-832 AAINRVNIDDVTAD
+832 AAIYGVKLDEVNSD

-871 KIPMG
+871 KIPMS
-876 QAKSF
+876 QAKDF
-881 IDGYFEMYQG
+881 ITGYFDMYQG
-891 VQKFIEDTKA
+891 VQQYIEDIKA

-951 IAMIRIQKRIND
+951 IAMIRIQKRINE
-963 ENLPLR
+963 ENLPLK

-980 ECPKDQVEELSAMVK
+980 ECPRDQVEPMSQMVK
-995 SEMEGAMELKVPL
+995 AEMEGAMQLKVPL
-1008 VASVGFGKNWLEAH
+1008 VASVGFGENWLVAH

>member
-1 MLDLHIFKKILS
+1 
-13 PSVFVHSPTAHV
+13 
-25 PNAGLGHALA
+25 
-35 SSDATLDLRICRLFF
+35 
-50 STFPFMAEKTL
+50 MAEKTL
-61 LLLDSFALAFRMFYA
+61 LLLDSYALAFRMFYA
-76 YSQNPLVN
+76 YSQNPLKN
-84 SKGEDVSMM
+84 SKDEDVSMM

-139 PEEMAAQMPLLCE
+139 PEEMAAQMPLLGE
-152 SMEASGIPL
+152 SLAASGIPL

-173 ASAAEAAVNAGFD
+173 ASTAVAAAEAGFD
-186 HVVIISKDKDMSQI
+186 RILIISKDKDMSQI
-200 VTDKIHLFHLEKG
+200 VNDKIHLFHLEKG

-221 QQVLEKYGI
+221 EQVVEKYGL

-244 SSDNVP
+244 ASDNVP

-255 GPKTAIQLLTE
+255 GPKTAITLLEE
-266 YGDMDNIYANLD
+266 YGDMDNIYANID

-286 DNLANNKEQAF
+286 DNLANNREQAF

-304 LQTKRAYHGN
+304 LQTKRAFSGN
-314 LDALEFCGLHSDT
+314 LDALEYNGIHVDT
-327 LEGIFRE
+327 LAEMFKE
-334 HEINSLIRLLENVPS
+334 HEINSLLRLLENIPS
-349 KTGFVRNEDGSDEG
+349 KTGFVKSEGSD
-363 SNSSE
+363 
-368 CGCNDESGDSAK
+368 SASA
-380 VQKASFPAD
+380 VDGAAAEVVSAD
-389 LPPTYICVDNEKIF
+389 FDLPKDVPPTYICVDSNEIF
-403 EQMKKEFD
+403 EQMKAEF
-411 AATEIGIDT
+411 AASNLIGIDT

-437 AAAEKD
+437 AATDSSENACV
-443 GSVPKGYYV
+443 SKGYYI
-452 PLGHTDDIGFPYP
+452 PLNHTDEIGFPLP
-465 SGKGGNFDFNVI
+465 AGKNGNFDANLV
-477 KNWLIDFWHDSCE
+477 KNWFIEFWDDSCNFD
-490 PATEKSSDSS
+490 AG
-500 DNKQRRALVFHNAKF
+500 DNQGKRRAFVFHNAKF
-515 DLHVLARTFGLTQK
+515 DLHVLARAFDLTIAQIEK
-529 EIDSANIVDTLIAAW
+529 ANIIDTLIAAW
-544 MLSPGQ
+544 MLSPGA
-550 TGLGLDNQVMQ
+550 TGLGLDNMVMQ
-561 LLQHEMIPI
+561 KLQHEMIPI

-575 RGKNQITFNRVNIK
+575 RGKSQITFNRTRVPE
-589 DATEYGAEDAVYTLR
+589 ATEYGAEDAVYTLR
-604 LWKPL
+604 LWAP
-609 RTKLQKYD
+609 LQKELQKLD
-617 YEKYFFSQEMPL
+617 YEKYFFNQEMPL
-629 LKVLYQMEGVG
+629 LKVLFQMESEGIAIDVP
-640 AFVDTK
+640 T
-646 ILKKLETDLQHRIEK
+646 LKRLEQELQRRIEN

-703 VLEELSFRAAHPI
+703 VLEELSFKTAHPI
-716 VFAVIEYRELKKMQ
+716 VFSIIEYRELKKMQ
-730 STYVSVLP
+730 STYISVLP
-738 TLVNPDTKR
+738 TLVNPETKR

-771 IPVRSELGKQIRAA
+771 IPVRSDLGKKIRAA
-785 FVPQNPSNV
+785 FVPQNPDNV

-806 MLAHLSGDEA
+806 MLAHLSGDQA
-816 LIESYKEG
+816 LIDSYKNE

-832 AAINRVNIDDVTAD
+832 AAIYGVPLENVTSD

-876 QAKSF
+876 QAKDF
-881 IDGYFEMYQG
+881 ITGYFDMYQG
-891 VQKFIEDTKA
+891 VQDFIESTKA
-901 AAHRDGY
+901 TAHRDGY
-908 VETLSGRRRYIAG
+908 VETLTGRRRYIAG

-963 ENLPLR
+963 EQLPLR

-980 ECPKDQVEELSAMVK
+980 ECPKDRVEELSAMVK
-995 SEMEGAMELKVPL
+995 SEMENAMQLQVPL
-1008 VASVGFGKNWLEAH
+1008 VASVGFGENWLIAH

>member
-1 MLDLHIFKKILS
+1 M
-13 PSVFVHSPTAHV
+13 P
-25 PNAGLGHALA
+25 
-35 SSDATLDLRICRLFF
+35 
-50 STFPFMAEKTL
+50 KTL
-61 LLLDSFALAFRMFYA
+61 LLLDSYALAFRMFYA
-76 YSQNPLVN
+76 YSQNPLKN
-84 SKGEDVSMM
+84 SLGEDVSMM

-139 PEEMAAQMPLLCE
+139 PEEMAAQMPLLGE
-152 SMEASGIPL
+152 SLEASGIPL

-173 ASAAEAAVNAGFD
+173 ASTAVAAVEAGFD
-186 HVVIISKDKDMSQI
+186 SVVILSKDKDMSQI
-200 VTDKIHLFHLEKG
+200 VTDKIHLFHLTKG

-221 QQVLEKYGI
+221 EQVMEKYGL

-244 SSDNVP
+244 ASDNVP

-255 GPKTAIQLLTE
+255 GPKTAIQLLND
-266 YGDMDNIYANLD
+266 YGDMDNLYANLD
-278 NIKKKGLH
+278 KITKKGLH
-286 DNLANNKEQAF
+286 DNLANNREKAF

-304 LQTKRAYHGN
+304 LQTKRAFSGN
-314 LDALEFCGLHSDT
+314 LEALEYNGLHVDT
-327 LEGIFRE
+327 LAQMFKD
-334 HEINSLIRLLENVPS
+334 HEINSLLRLLEKVPS
-349 KTGFVRNEDGSDEG
+349 KTGFVSDGEPV
-363 SNSSE
+363 
-368 CGCNDESGDSAK
+368 A
-380 VQKASFPAD
+380 ASFPVED
-389 LPPTYICVDNEKIF
+389 LPTYVCVDTDEIF
-403 EQMKKEFD
+403 EQMKAEF
-411 AATEIGIDT
+411 AAASTVGIDT

-437 AAAEKD
+437 SADPA
-443 GSVPKGYYV
+443 KGYYI
-452 PLGHTDDIGFPYP
+452 PLAHTDEIGFPLP
-465 SGKGGNFDFNVI
+465 ASKGGNFDFNKAKEWFKEFI
-477 KNWLIDFWHDSCE
+477 ADTAPMENTGKPRE
-490 PATEKSSDSS
+490 
-500 DNKQRRALVFHNAKF
+500 LVFHNAKF
-515 DLHVLARTFGLTQK
+515 DLHVLARAFKIPQAD
-529 EIDSANIVDTLIAAW
+529 IDNANIIDTLIAAW

-550 TGLGLDNQVMQ
+550 SGLGLDNQVMQ
-561 LLQHEMIPI
+561 RLQHEMIPI

-575 RGKNQITFNRVNIK
+575 RGKNQITFNRTPIK

-604 LWKPL
+604 LWEPL
-609 RTKLQKYD
+609 KKELEKLD
-617 YEKYFFSQEMPL
+617 YVKYFFAQEMPL
-629 LKVLYQMEGVG
+629 LKVLYQMETVGV
-640 AFVDTK
+640 AIDVLA
-646 ILKKLETDLQHRIEK
+646 LKTLEQELGRRIEN
-661 LEKEICDMAGCEF
+661 LEKEICDMAGVEF
-674 NIGSPKQLGEVLF
+674 NIGSPKQLGDVLF

-692 PEIKKRSTDAA
+692 PEIKKRSTDAV
-703 VLEELSFRAAHPI
+703 VLEELSFKAPHPI

-730 STYVSVLP
+730 STYISVLP
-738 TLVNPDTKR
+738 TLINPDTRR

-771 IPVRSELGKQIRAA
+771 IPVRSDLGKKIRAA
-785 FVPQNPSNV
+785 FIPQSKDNV

-806 MLAHLSGDEA
+806 MLAHLSGDAA

-832 AAINRVNIDDVTAD
+832 AAIYGVDLDAVTSD

-857 VLYGMTAFRLSRDL
+857 VLYGMTAFRLARDL
-871 KIPMG
+871 KIPMS
-876 QAKSF
+876 QARDF
-881 IDGYFEMYQG
+881 IDGYFGMYQG
-891 VQKFIEDTKA
+891 VQQFIEDTKA

-951 IAMIRIQKRIND
+951 IAMIRIQKRIN
-963 ENLPLR
+963 EEKLPLK

-980 ECPKDQVEELSAMVK
+980 ECPRDQVEAMAQMVK

-1008 VASVGFGKNWLEAH
+1008 VASVGFGENWLEAH

>member
-1 MLDLHIFKKILS
+1 
-13 PSVFVHSPTAHV
+13 
-25 PNAGLGHALA
+25 
-35 SSDATLDLRICRLFF
+35 
-50 STFPFMAEKTL
+50 MAEKTL
-61 LLLDSFALAFRMFYA
+61 LLLDSYALAFRMFYA
-76 YSQNPLVN
+76 YSQNPLKN
-84 SKGEDVSMM
+84 SQGEEVSMM

-139 PEEMAAQMPLLCE
+139 PEEMAAQMPLLGE
-152 SMEASGIPL
+152 SLEASGIPL

-173 ASAAEAAVNAGFD
+173 ASTAMAAVEAGFD
-186 HVVIISKDKDMSQI
+186 HVVILSKDKDMSQI
-200 VTDKIHLFHLEKG
+200 VSDKIHLFHLTKG

-221 QQVLEKYGI
+221 EQVLEKYGL

-244 SSDNVP
+244 ASDNVP

-255 GPKTAIQLLTE
+255 GPKTAIQLLND
-266 YGDMDNIYANLD
+266 YGDMDNLYANLD
-278 NIKKKGLH
+278 KITKKGLH
-286 DNLANNKEQAF
+286 DNLANNREKAF

-304 LQTKRAYHGN
+304 LQTKRAFSGN
-314 LDALEFCGLHSDT
+314 LDALEYNGLHVDT
-327 LEGIFRE
+327 LAQMFKD
-334 HEINSLIRLLENVPS
+334 HEINSLLRLLEKVPS
-349 KTGFVRNEDGSDEG
+349 KAGFVREGSDGVEG
-363 SNSSE
+363 VDNSTDAE
-368 CGCNDESGDSAK
+368 VER
-380 VQKASFPAD
+380 AD
-389 LPPTYICVDNEKIF
+389 FAVDVPPPYICVDTDEVF
-403 EQMKKEFD
+403 EQMKAEF
-411 AATEIGIDT
+411 AASSLIGVDT

-431 IVGLCL
+431 LVGLCL
-437 AAAEKD
+437 AAADSE
-443 GSVPKGYYV
+443 GNVAKGYYI
-452 PLGHTDDIGFPYP
+452 PLGHSDEIGFPLP
-465 SGKGGNFDFNVI
+465 TGPKGNFDLNKVKAWF
-477 KNWLIDFWHDSCE
+477 CE
-490 PATEKSSDSS
+490 FFA
-500 DNKQRRALVFHNAKF
+500 DNAPVAYNNGADGAVSRRAFVFHNAKF
-515 DLHVLARTFGLTQK
+515 DLHVLARAFKIPQSV
-529 EIDSANIVDTLIAAW
+529 IDSANIIDTLIAAW

-550 TGLGLDNQVMQ
+550 SGLGLDNQVMQ
-561 LLQHEMIPI
+561 RLQHEMIPI

-575 RGKNQITFNRVNIK
+575 RGKNQITFNRAPIK
-589 DATEYGAEDAVYTLR
+589 EATEYGAEDAVYTLR

-609 RTKLQKYD
+609 KQELEKLD
-617 YEKYFFSQEMPL
+617 YVKYFFEQEMPL
-629 LKVLYQMEGVG
+629 LKVLYQMESVGV
-640 AFVDTK
+640 AIDVPA
-646 ILKKLETDLQHRIEK
+646 LKTLEQELARRIEN
-661 LEKEICDMAGCEF
+661 LEKEICDMAGVEF
-674 NIGSPKQLGEVLF
+674 NIGSPKQLGDVLF

-692 PEIKKRSTDAA
+692 PEIKKRSTDAV
-703 VLEELSFRAAHPI
+703 VLEELSYRAPHPI

-730 STYVSVLP
+730 STYISVLP
-738 TLVNPDTKR
+738 TLVNPETKR

-771 IPVRSELGKQIRAA
+771 IPVRSDLGKKIRAA
-785 FVPQNPSNV
+785 FVPQSKDNV

-832 AAINRVNIDDVTAD
+832 AAIYGVGLDAVTSD

-871 KIPMG
+871 KIPMS
-876 QAKSF
+876 QAKDF
-881 IDGYFEMYQG
+881 ITGYFDMYQG
-891 VQKFIEDTKA
+891 VQQYIEDIKA

-951 IAMIRIQKRIND
+951 IAMIRIQKRINE
-963 ENLPLR
+963 ENLPLK

-980 ECPKDQVEELSAMVK
+980 ECPRDQVEPMSQMVK
-995 SEMEGAMELKVPL
+995 AEMEGAMQLKVPL
-1008 VASVGFGKNWLEAH
+1008 VASVGFGENWLVAH

>member
-1 MLDLHIFKKILS
+1 M
-13 PSVFVHSPTAHV
+13 P
-25 PNAGLGHALA
+25 
-35 SSDATLDLRICRLFF
+35 
-50 STFPFMAEKTL
+50 EKTL
-61 LLLDSFALAFRMFYA
+61 LLLDSYALAFRMFYA
-76 YSQNPLVN
+76 YSQNPLKN
-84 SKGEDVSMM
+84 SQGEEVSMM

-139 PEEMAAQMPLLCE
+139 PEEMAAQMPLLGE
-152 SMEASGIPL
+152 SLEASGIPL

-173 ASAAEAAVNAGFD
+173 ASTAMAAVEAGFD
-186 HVVIISKDKDMSQI
+186 HVVILSKDKDMSQI
-200 VTDKIHLFHLEKG
+200 VTDKIHLFHLTKG

-221 QQVLEKYGI
+221 EQVLEKYGL

-244 SSDNVP
+244 ASDNVP

-255 GPKTAIQLLTE
+255 GPKTAIQLLNDF
-266 YGDMDNIYANLD
+266 GDMDNLYANLD
-278 NIKKKGLH
+278 KVTKKGLH
-286 DNLANNKEQAF
+286 DNLENNREKAF

-304 LQTKRAYHGN
+304 LQTKRAFSGN
-314 LDALEFCGLHSDT
+314 LDTLEYNGLHVDT
-327 LEGIFRE
+327 LAQMFKD
-334 HEINSLIRLLENVPS
+334 HEINSLLRLLEGIPS
-349 KTGFVRNEDGSDEG
+349 KTGFVRESDGTE
-363 SNSSE
+363 SS
-368 CGCNDESGDSAK
+368 DSANGDA
-380 VQKASFPAD
+380 VVSADFPVD
-389 LPPTYICVDNEKIF
+389 VPPTYICVDTDEIF
-403 EQMKKEFD
+403 EQMKAEF
-411 AATEIGIDT
+411 AAASTVGIDT

-431 IVGLCL
+431 LVGLCL
-437 AAAEKD
+437 SADPA
-443 GSVPKGYYV
+443 KGYYI
-452 PLGHTDDIGFPYP
+452 PLGHSDEIGFPLP
-465 SGKGGNFDFNVI
+465 TGPKGNYD
-477 KNWLIDFWHDSCE
+477 L
-490 PATEKSSDSS
+490 
-500 DNKQRRALVFHNAKF
+500 NKVKAWFSEFIQSPRELVFHNAKF
-515 DLHVLARTFGLTQK
+515 DLHVLARTFKIPQSA
-529 EIDSANIVDTLIAAW
+529 IDNANLIDTLIAAW

-550 TGLGLDNQVMQ
+550 SGLGLDNQVMQ
-561 LLQHEMIPI
+561 RLQHEMIPI

-604 LWKPL
+604 LWEPL
-609 RTKLQKYD
+609 KKELEKLD
-617 YEKYFFSQEMPL
+617 YVKYFFEQEMPL
-629 LKVLYQMEGVG
+629 LKVLFQMESVGV
-640 AFVDTK
+640 AIDVPA
-646 ILKKLETDLQHRIEK
+646 LKTLEQELQRRIEN
-661 LEKEICDMAGCEF
+661 LEKEICDMAGFEF

-692 PEIKKRSTDAA
+692 PEIKKRSTDAV
-703 VLEELSFRAAHPI
+703 VLEELSFKAPHPI

-730 STYVSVLP
+730 STYITVLP

-771 IPVRSELGKQIRAA
+771 IPVRSDLGKKIRAS
-785 FVPQNPSNV
+785 FVPQSKDNV

-832 AAINRVNIDDVTAD
+832 AAIYGVKLDEVNSD

-871 KIPMG
+871 KIPMS
-876 QAKSF
+876 QAKDF
-881 IDGYFEMYQG
+881 ITGYFDMYQG
-891 VQKFIEDTKA
+891 VQQYIEDIKA

-951 IAMIRIQKRIND
+951 IAMIRIQKRINE
-963 ENLPLR
+963 ENLPLK

-980 ECPKDQVEELSAMVK
+980 ECPRDQVEPMSQMVK
-995 SEMEGAMELKVPL
+995 AEMEGAMQLKVPL
-1008 VASVGFGKNWLEAH
+1008 VASVGFGENWLEAH

>member
-1 MLDLHIFKKILS
+1 M
-13 PSVFVHSPTAHV
+13 P
-25 PNAGLGHALA
+25 
-35 SSDATLDLRICRLFF
+35 
-50 STFPFMAEKTL
+50 EKTL
-61 LLLDSFALAFRMFYA
+61 FLLDSYALAFRMFYA
-76 YSQNPLVN
+76 YSQNPLKN
-84 SKGEDVSMM
+84 SQGEEVSMM

-113 IARDVAHTKTFRHEL
+113 IARDVAHTKTFRHDL

-139 PEEMAAQMPLLCE
+139 PEEMAAQMPLLGE
-152 SMEASGIPL
+152 SLEASGIPL

-173 ASAAEAAVNAGFD
+173 ASTATAAIEAGFD
-186 HVVIISKDKDMSQI
+186 HVVILSKDKDMSQI
-200 VTDKIHLFHLEKG
+200 VTDKIHLFHLTKG

-221 QQVLEKYGI
+221 EQVLEKYGL

-244 SSDNVP
+244 ASDNVP

-255 GPKTAIQLLTE
+255 GPKTAIQLLNDF
-266 YGDMDNIYANLD
+266 GDMDNLYANLD
-278 NIKKKGLH
+278 KVTKKGLH
-286 DNLANNKEQAF
+286 DNLENNREKAF

-304 LQTKRAYHGN
+304 LQTKRAFSGN
-314 LDALEFCGLHSDT
+314 LDTLEYNGLHVDT
-327 LEGIFRE
+327 LAQMFKD
-334 HEINSLIRLLENVPS
+334 HEINSLLRLLEGIPS
-349 KTGFVRNEDGSDEG
+349 KTGFVREGPSTSTSTSSVYHSGTLNDDGKFTE
-363 SNSSE
+363 
-368 CGCNDESGDSAK
+368 
-380 VQKASFPAD
+380 PAEMNQNKLVD
-389 LPPTYICVDNEKIF
+389 VPPTYICVDTDEIF
-403 EQMKKEFD
+403 EQMKAEF
-411 AATEIGIDT
+411 AAASTVGIDT

-431 IVGLCL
+431 LVGLCL
-437 AAAEKD
+437 SADPA
-443 GSVPKGYYV
+443 KGYYI
-452 PLGHTDDIGFPYP
+452 PLGHCDDIGFPLP
-465 SGKGGNFDFNVI
+465 TGPKGNYDLNKVKAWFSEFIADNAPVAG
-477 KNWLIDFWHDSCE
+477 
-490 PATEKSSDSS
+490 TEKS
-500 DNKQRRALVFHNAKF
+500 RELVFHNAKF
-515 DLHVLARTFGLTQK
+515 DLHVLARAFRIPQSA
-529 EIDSANIVDTLIAAW
+529 IDNANLIDTLIAAW

-550 TGLGLDNQVMQ
+550 SGLGLDNQVMQ
-561 LLQHEMIPI
+561 RLQHEMIPI

-604 LWKPL
+604 LWEPL
-609 RTKLQKYD
+609 RRELEKLD
-617 YEKYFFSQEMPL
+617 YVKYFFEQEMPL
-629 LKVLYQMEGVG
+629 LKVLFQMESVGV
-640 AFVDTK
+640 AIDVPT
-646 ILKKLETDLQHRIEK
+646 LKTLEQELQRRIEN
-661 LEKEICDMAGCEF
+661 LEKEICDMAGVEF
-674 NIGSPKQLGEVLF
+674 NIGSPKQLGDVLF

-692 PEIKKRSTDAA
+692 PQIKKRSTDAV
-703 VLEELSFRAAHPI
+703 VLEELSYKAPHPI

-730 STYVSVLP
+730 STYISVLP

-771 IPVRSELGKQIRAA
+771 IPVRSDLGKKIRAS
-785 FVPQNPSNV
+785 FVPQSKDNV

-806 MLAHLSGDEA
+806 MLAHLSGDVA

-832 AAINRVNIDDVTAD
+832 AAIYGVKLDEVNSD

-871 KIPMG
+871 KIPMS
-876 QAKSF
+876 QAKDF
-881 IDGYFEMYQG
+881 ITGYFDMYQG
-891 VQKFIEDTKA
+891 VQRYIEDIKA

-951 IAMIRIQKRIND
+951 IAMIRIQKRINE
-963 ENLPLR
+963 ENLPLK

-980 ECPKDQVEELSAMVK
+980 ECPRDQVEPMSQMVK
-995 SEMEGAMELKVPL
+995 AEMEGAMQLKVPL
-1008 VASVGFGKNWLEAH
+1008 VASVGFGENWLEAH

>member
-1 MLDLHIFKKILS
+1 M
-13 PSVFVHSPTAHV
+13 P
-25 PNAGLGHALA
+25 
-35 SSDATLDLRICRLFF
+35 
-50 STFPFMAEKTL
+50 EKTL
-61 LLLDSFALAFRMFYA
+61 LLLDSYALAFRMFYA
-76 YSQNPLVN
+76 YSQNPLKN
-84 SKGEDVSMM
+84 SQGEEVSMM

-139 PEEMAAQMPLLCE
+139 PEEMAAQMPLLGE
-152 SMEASGIPL
+152 SLEASGIPL

-173 ASAAEAAVNAGFD
+173 ASTAMAAVEAGFD
-186 HVVIISKDKDMSQI
+186 HVVILSKDKDMSQI
-200 VTDKIHLFHLEKG
+200 VTDKIHLFHLTKG

-221 QQVLEKYGI
+221 EQVLEKYGL

-244 SSDNVP
+244 ASDNVP

-255 GPKTAIQLLTE
+255 GPKTAIQLLNDF
-266 YGDMDNIYANLD
+266 GDMDNLYANLD
-278 NIKKKGLH
+278 KVTKKGLH
-286 DNLANNKEQAF
+286 DNLENNREKAF

-304 LQTKRAYHGN
+304 LQTKRAFSGN
-314 LDALEFCGLHSDT
+314 LDTLEYNGLHVDT
-327 LEGIFRE
+327 LAQMFKD
-334 HEINSLIRLLENVPS
+334 HEINSLLRLLEGIPS
-349 KTGFVRNEDGSDEG
+349 KTGFVRESDGTG
-363 SNSSE
+363 SADASTSTVV
-368 CGCNDESGDSAK
+368 SAD
-380 VQKASFPAD
+380 FPVD
-389 LPPTYICVDNEKIF
+389 VPPTYICVDTDEIF
-403 EQMKKEFD
+403 EQMKVEF
-411 AATEIGIDT
+411 AAASTVGIDT

-431 IVGLCL
+431 LVGLCL
-437 AAAEKD
+437 SADPA
-443 GSVPKGYYV
+443 KGYYI
-452 PLGHTDDIGFPYP
+452 PLGHSDEIGFPLSTGP
-465 SGKGGNFDFNVI
+465 KGNYDLNKVKAWFSEFI
-477 KNWLIDFWHDSCE
+477 
-490 PATEKSSDSS
+490 A
-500 DNKQRRALVFHNAKF
+500 DNSRELVFHNAKF
-515 DLHVLARTFGLTQK
+515 DLHVLARTFKIPQSA
-529 EIDSANIVDTLIAAW
+529 IDNANLIDTLIAAW

-550 TGLGLDNQVMQ
+550 SGLGLDNQVMQ
-561 LLQHEMIPI
+561 RLQHEMIPI

-575 RGKNQITFNRVNIK
+575 RGKNQITFNRVAVK

-604 LWKPL
+604 LWEPL
-609 RTKLQKYD
+609 KKELEKLD
-617 YEKYFFSQEMPL
+617 YVKYFFEQEMPL
-629 LKVLYQMEGVG
+629 LKVLFQMESVGV
-640 AFVDTK
+640 AIDVPA
-646 ILKKLETDLQHRIEK
+646 LKTLEQELQRRIEN
-661 LEKEICDMAGCEF
+661 LEKEICDMAGFEF

-692 PEIKKRSTDAA
+692 PEIKKRSTDAV
-703 VLEELSFRAAHPI
+703 VLEELSFKAPHPI

-730 STYVSVLP
+730 STYITVLP

-771 IPVRSELGKQIRAA
+771 IPVRSDLGKKIRAS
-785 FVPQNPSNV
+785 FVPQSKDNV

-832 AAINRVNIDDVTAD
+832 AAIYGVKLDEVNSD

-871 KIPMG
+871 KIPMS
-876 QAKSF
+876 QAKDF
-881 IDGYFEMYQG
+881 ITGYFDMYKG
-891 VQKFIEDTKA
+891 VQQYIEDIKA

-951 IAMIRIQKRIND
+951 IAMIRIQKRINE
-963 ENLPLR
+963 ENLPLK

-980 ECPKDQVEELSAMVK
+980 ECPRDQVEPMSQMVK
-995 SEMEGAMELKVPL
+995 AEMEGAMQLKVPL
-1008 VASVGFGKNWLEAH
+1008 VASVGFGENWLEAH